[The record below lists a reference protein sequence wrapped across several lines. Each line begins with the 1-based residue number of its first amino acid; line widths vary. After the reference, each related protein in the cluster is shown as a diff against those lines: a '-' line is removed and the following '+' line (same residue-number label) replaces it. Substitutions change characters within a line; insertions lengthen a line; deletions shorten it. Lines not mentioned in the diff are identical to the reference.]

1 MIKRGKYI
9 SYFFLTRTEN
19 NPWHTGRRRGGGGGG
34 VVELR
39 KYLEKNDLIDV
50 WRARNQ

>member
-1 MIKRGKYI
+1 MGK
-9 SYFFLTRTEN
+9 LNER
-19 NPWHTGRRRGGGGGG
+19 GGG

>member
-1 MIKRGKYI
+1 MGK
-9 SYFFLTRTEN
+9 LNER
-19 NPWHTGRRRGGGGGG
+19 GGG

-50 WRARNQ
+50 WRARNR

>member
-1 MIKRGKYI
+1 MGK
-9 SYFFLTRTEN
+9 LNEM
-19 NPWHTGRRRGGGGGG
+19 GGG

-50 WRARNQ
+50 WKARNQ

>member
-1 MIKRGKYI
+1 MEKLNERG
-9 SYFFLTRTEN
+9 
-19 NPWHTGRRRGGGGGG
+19 GGGGGGG

-39 KYLEKNDLIDV
+39 KYLEKIYLIDV